1 MGDNPYASENAVKN
15 LERLKNVTLM
25 DPLTPI
31 KDDIANNKKS
41 IQNNFK
47 LIEDVHNDTIKLE
60 QDIEQF
66 GKRLR
71 QLRTFTYINLVIA
84 SISLILTILISV
96 RQITTI

>member
-15 LERLKNVTLM
+15 LEKLKNVTLM

-47 LIEDVHNDTIKLE
+47 LIEDVHNDSVKLE
-60 QDIEQF
+60 QDIELF

-96 RQITTI
+96 R

>member
-1 MGDNPYASENAVKN
+1 MGDNPYASGSN
-15 LERLKNVTLM
+15 LERLKNVTLI

-31 KDDIANNKKS
+31 KDDVANNKKS
-41 IQNNFK
+41 IQTNFA
-47 LIEDVHNDTIKLE
+47 LIKDVHNDTIKLE

-84 SISLILTILISV
+84 SIALILTVLIST
-96 RQITTI
+96 R

>member
-15 LERLKNVTLM
+15 LERLKNVTLI

-96 RQITTI
+96 R

>member
-96 RQITTI
+96 R

>member
-41 IQNNFK
+41 IQNNFT
-47 LIEDVHNDTIKLE
+47 LIKDVHNDTIKLE

-66 GKRLR
+66 GKHLR

-96 RQITTI
+96 R

>member
-1 MGDNPYASENAVKN
+1 MGDNPYASGSN
-15 LERLKNVTLM
+15 LEKLKNVTLI

-41 IQNNFK
+41 MQNNFK
-47 LIEDVHNDTIKLE
+47 LIEDVHNDSVKLE

-96 RQITTI
+96 R

>member
-15 LERLKNVTLM
+15 LERLKNVTLI

-47 LIEDVHNDTIKLE
+47 LIEDVHNDSVKLE

-66 GKRLR
+66 GKRLI

-96 RQITTI
+96 R